1 MARNEGG
8 KMKRKEKTEI
18 PKLFI
23 PKYSKEEGVIRRV
36 LGELESIGDPHYSA
50 EENRF
55 KTNLKAKDEQ
65 RIAFIRGCLQT
76 LLVLKYDEKEEK

>member
-1 MARNEGG
+1 MI
-8 KMKRKEKTEI
+8 RKDKAEI
-18 PKLFI
+18 DKLFI
-23 PKYSKEEGVIRRV
+23 PKYSKDEKVIRRV
-36 LGELESIGDPHYSA
+36 LSEIDSIGDPHYSV

-76 LLVLKYDEKEEK
+76 LLALKYEEKEQDEA

>member
-1 MARNEGG
+1 
-8 KMKRKEKTEI
+8 MKRKDKTEI
-18 PKLFI
+18 HKLSI
-23 PKYSKEEGVIRRV
+23 PKCSKEERVIRRV
-36 LGELESIGDPHYSA
+36 LSEIDSIGDPHFSV

-76 LLVLKYDEKEEK
+76 LLVLKYDEKEQDEVQE

>member
-1 MARNEGG
+1 
-8 KMKRKEKTEI
+8 MKRKEKTEI
-18 PKLFI
+18 HKLSI
-23 PKYSKEEGVIRRV
+23 PVYQKEEIVLRRV
-36 LGELESIGDPHYSA
+36 LGEINLIGNPHFSV

-76 LLVLKYDEKEEK
+76 LLVLKYEEKEENETQE